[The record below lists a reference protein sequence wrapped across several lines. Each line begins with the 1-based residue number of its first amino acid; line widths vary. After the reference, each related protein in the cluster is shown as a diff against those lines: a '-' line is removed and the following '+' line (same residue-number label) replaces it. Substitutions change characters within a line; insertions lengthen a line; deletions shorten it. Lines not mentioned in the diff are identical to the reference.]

1 MDFLLSGENFDKALS
16 FLTPLAQSVDR
27 EESYSRHIGMT
38 IDPWVV
44 ELHGS
49 LRCGLSSRMDR
60 VIDDIQADCFEGGK
74 VRSWKNGETD
84 VFLPGVD
91 NDILFIFTHFLKHF
105 YKGGIGLRQ
114 ICDWCRLLWTYREQI
129 DVSLLEK
136 RLHPMGLMSEW
147 KAFAAFAVEFLGM
160 PVEAMPLYSADAKWK
175 HKAAR
180 ICSFIMEVG
189 NFGHNRDTNYYS
201 KYPFLIRKAISM
213 GWRISDLF
221 RHARIFPLDSL
232 RFLPKIMYDGL
243 RSAVKGE

>member
-38 IDPWVV
+38 IDLWVV

-60 VIDDIQADCFEGGK
+60 VIDEIQVDCFVEGR
-74 VRSWKNGETD
+74 VRSYKNSETD

-129 DVSLLEK
+129 DVSLLESGFT
-136 RLHPMGLMSEW
+136 RW
-147 KAFAAFAVEFLGM
+147 A
-160 PVEAMPLYSADAKWK
+160 
-175 HKAAR
+175 
-180 ICSFIMEVG
+180 
-189 NFGHNRDTNYYS
+189 
-201 KYPFLIRKAISM
+201 
-213 GWRISDLF
+213 
-221 RHARIFPLDSL
+221 
-232 RFLPKIMYDGL
+232 
-243 RSAVKGE
+243 